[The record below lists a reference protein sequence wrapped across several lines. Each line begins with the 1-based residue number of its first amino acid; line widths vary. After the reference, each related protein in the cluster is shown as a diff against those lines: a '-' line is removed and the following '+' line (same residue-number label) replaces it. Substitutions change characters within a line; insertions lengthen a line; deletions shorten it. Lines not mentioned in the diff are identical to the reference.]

1 MSEERKESIV
11 IAITGGAGSGKSSV
25 AHIIESRGYKMIY
38 TDNLAKS
45 IMQENKSVIK
55 KIKNEFGDNAYLS
68 DNTLNRS
75 YMSSVVFSGKDDG
88 TALEKLNRIVHPPV
102 IDKMSELVESY
113 EQQGEKLIFVESA
126 LIFEAGLEE
135 GFDYILVVDADMDKR
150 VERIM
155 ERTAESQESI
165 MMRMQ
170 SQMPAEEKRNYA
182 DFVIE
187 NNGTEKELAESVEF
201 LLKVFEELAC
211 VE

>member
-25 AHIIESRGYKMIY
+25 AKLIGSRGYKVID
-38 TDNLAKS
+38 TDRIARSVMEDNKDVIKS
-45 IMQENKSVIK
+45 IKQEY
-55 KIKNEFGDNAYLS
+55 GDNAYLS

-88 TALEKLNRIVHPPV
+88 AALEKLNRIVHPPV

-150 VERIM
+150 VERIRG
-155 ERTAESQESI
+155 RTAESQASI